1 MEHSGA
7 ESARFERADAVR
19 ELGAALREL
28 SEAAVSTEVDT
39 DTLLR
44 TAEQA
49 RDLAAPLKSAQRT
62 RKDLP
67 SVDLP
72 GLRKRMY
79 NPVIG
84 VGNPF
89 SPPLDVEVVDGVAV
103 GHCTLGLMHEGP
115 PSYGH
120 GGVSALILDQILGH
134 AHEANRTAGMTVKLS
149 VRYRRPVPLQTPLR
163 VVGWV
168 DDTPATTN
176 ATITTVADPDTVL
189 VRAEG
194 TFVTPNP
201 AQARRLFGDTGMFT
215 QQR

>member
-1 MEHSGA
+1 
-7 ESARFERADAVR
+7 
-19 ELGAALREL
+19 
-28 SEAAVSTEVDT
+28 
-39 DTLLR
+39 
-44 TAEQA
+44 
-49 RDLAAPLKSAQRT
+49 
-62 RKDLP
+62 
-67 SVDLP
+67 
-72 GLRKRMY
+72 
-79 NPVIG
+79 
-84 VGNPF
+84 
-89 SPPLDVEVVDGVAV
+89 PLDVEVVDGVAV

-134 AHEANRTAGMTVKLS
+134 AYEVNRTAGMTVKLS

-176 ATITTVADPDTVL
+176 ATIATVEDPDTVL

-201 AQARRLFGDTGMFT
+201 AQVRRLFGDTGMFS